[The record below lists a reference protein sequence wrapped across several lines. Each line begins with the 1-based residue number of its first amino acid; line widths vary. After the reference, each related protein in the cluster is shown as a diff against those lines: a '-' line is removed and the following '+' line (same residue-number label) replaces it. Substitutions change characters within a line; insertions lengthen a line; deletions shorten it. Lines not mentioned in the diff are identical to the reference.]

1 MSLAEARRRIKK
13 SPPIMETPNQ
23 LASRFRE
30 VLLNG
35 KWVAN
40 TNYQK
45 NLSDLTW
52 QQATTS
58 IGSLNTIALLTFHV
72 NYYLDGINQVF
83 AGGPLEIRDKY
94 SFDMPEVQSE
104 AAWQKLRNELLANAE
119 IFANHIEQL
128 SDENLVQPFVDEK
141 YGTYQRNIEGTIE
154 HCYYHLGQ
162 ISLLKKMILET
173 K

>member
-1 MSLAEARRRIKK
+1 
-13 SPPIMETPNQ
+13 METPNQ

-30 VLLNG
+30 VLLDG

-40 TNYQK
+40 TNFQK

-52 QQATTS
+52 LQATTQ

-72 NYYLDGINQVF
+72 NYYLAGLNQVF

-94 SFDMPEVQSE
+94 SFDMPPIQSE
-104 AAWQKLRNELLANAE
+104 ADWHNMRNELLTHAKT
-119 IFANHIEQL
+119 FANHIEQL
-128 SDENLVQPFVDEK
+128 SEAQLDQPFVDEK
-141 YGTYQRNIEGTIE
+141 YGSYRRNVEGTIE

-162 ISLLKKMILET
+162 ISLLRKMVAH
-173 K
+173 